1 MKINDIYSFNNFSN
15 EEFNNYL
22 RIRLK
27 VKGNYLFTSNI
38 SAKNFFD
45 YRKIIFCKKPKETYL
60 LKFSSFN
67 NSEVEKF
74 YAIKILIN
82 GSLKKK
88 FLVIFKIL
96 LDCFRILPKKNFF
109 RKKFY
114 KVFDDNIVFKN
125 LYCDFRSNEIY
136 SNNQINQYAKL
147 QKIKIHSLVFSWDN
161 LFAGDVVDYADR
173 YYVQSSY
180 FKNLLNKRHNIS
192 LDRIKKIESFQFRY
206 LKKKSPTRK
215 KNYFIYAF
223 SHSSKEK
230 EYFKEE
236 LGNLKLISEIL
247 LKENSNIQIIARL
260 YPYDYKIKTSLLKKM
275 RNVKFQKYG
284 KLLKISKNQ
293 SFMFENKFNQKNLF
307 IKNCL
312 GCINVFTTFGIEA
325 SIANKPTIFFANK
338 NCRNKSDYYNSIYF
352 KLKFMPHYQIIKHK
366 INFIDNAI
374 VLRENIRD
382 IIYTDNQKKFNFQS
396 KLLKKIFLH

>member
-1 MKINDIYSFNNFSN
+1 MKVNDIYSFNNFSN

-22 RIRLK
+22 RNRLK
-27 VKGNYLFTSNI
+27 IEGNYLFTSNQ

-60 LKFSSFN
+60 LNISSFN

-74 YAIKILIN
+74 YAMKILNN

-96 LDCFRILPKKNFF
+96 LDFFRILPKKNFF
-109 RKKFY
+109 RKKFF
-114 KVFDDNIVFKN
+114 KLFDDNIVFEN
-125 LYCDFRSNEIY
+125 LFCDFRSNEIY

-147 QKIKIHSLVFSWDN
+147 KKIKIHSLVFSWDN
-161 LFAGDVVDYADR
+161 LFAGDVVDYADN

-180 FKNLLNKRHNIS
+180 FKSLLNTRHNIS
-192 LDRIKKIESFQFRY
+192 LDKIKKIESFQFRY
-206 LKKKSPTRK
+206 LKKKLPVKK

-236 LGNLKLISEIL
+236 LDNLKLISKIL

-260 YPYDYKIKTSLLKKM
+260 YPYDYQKRVFLSKKIK
-275 RNVKFQKYG
+275 NVKFQNYG
-284 KLLKISKNQ
+284 KLIKISKSQ
-293 SFMFENKFNQKNLF
+293 SFMFENKLNQKNLF

-312 GCINVFTTFGIEA
+312 GCINIFTTFGIET
-325 SIANKPTIFFANK
+325 SIADKPTIFFANK
-338 NCRNKSDYYNSIYF
+338 NFKNASNYYNSVYF

-366 INFIDNAI
+366 INFVDNAM
-374 VLRENIRD
+374 LLEENIRD
-382 IIYTDNQKKFNFQS
+382 IIYSNNQQKFKLQS
-396 KLLKKIFLH
+396 KVLKKIFLN